1 MYFYVLNLLCS
12 LLLSCPDN
20 ADFICTSP
28 SSASAVAQQNKAF
41 TDYYDYL
48 EVVLDD
54 SAELTASK
62 SLFDSLEDELERNV
76 Y

>member
-1 MYFYVLNLLCS
+1 M
-12 LLLSCPDN
+12 
-20 ADFICTSP
+20 
-28 SSASAVAQQNKAF
+28 AQQNKAF
-41 TDYYDYL
+41 NDYYDYL

-62 SLFDSLEDELERNV
+62 NLFDSLEDELERHV